1 MPPGVQSAST
11 SLAITNPLVLYRTL
25 LATRRIDP
33 DPAQHRLAIHLQKIY
48 HRLLDYEPEI
58 QYNDRIKQLS
68 RAVGPSA
75 SSPQNEED
83 GLPSGQSHPKGVL
96 AAFRARKEAAE
107 ALALTRKLT
116 DHQAAIQLRS
126 PQGLLLYGEV
136 GTGKSMLIVGLT
148 WTTFSFIVMCI
159 KYGISELCLKDIL
172 KLDLPAGLISRLP
185 T

>member
-1 MPPGVQSAST
+1 MPPGLQSTST

-48 HRLLDYEPEI
+48 LRLLDYEPEI

-68 RAVGPSA
+68 RAVGASPS
-75 SSPQNEED
+75 SLQKEED
-83 GLPSGQSHPKGVL
+83 DLPPGQSHRKGIL
-96 AAFRARKEAAE
+96 ATFRARKEAAE

-116 DHQAAIQLRS
+116 DHQTAIQLRS

-136 GTGKSMLIVGLT
+136 GTGKSMLVVGLA
-148 WTTFSFIVMCI
+148 WTTFSFIVICI
-159 KYGISELCLKDIL
+159 KYVISEVCLRDIL
-172 KLDLPAGLISRLP
+172 KLNLRTGLTSRLP

>member
-1 MPPGVQSAST
+1 MPPGVQSTST

-58 QYNDRIKQLS
+58 QYNDRIKQLR
-68 RAVGPSA
+68 RAVGVSA
-75 SSPQNEED
+75 LKEED
-83 GLPSGQSHPKGVL
+83 GLPSSDGHRKGL
-96 AAFRARKEAAE
+96 FATFTARKETAE

-116 DHQAAIQLRS
+116 DLQSAKQLTS

-136 GTGKSMLIVGLT
+136 GTGKSMLVVGLA
-148 WTTFSFIVMCI
+148 WTICSFTGTCMR
-159 KYGISELCLKDIL
+159 YAISKACRREIL
-172 KLDLPAGLISRLP
+172 S
-185 T
+185 